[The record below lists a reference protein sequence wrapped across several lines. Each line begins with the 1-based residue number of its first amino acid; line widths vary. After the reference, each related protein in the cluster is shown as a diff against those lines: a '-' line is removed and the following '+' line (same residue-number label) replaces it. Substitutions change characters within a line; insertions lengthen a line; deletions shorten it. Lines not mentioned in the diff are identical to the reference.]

1 MLKFLHT
8 ADIHLD
14 SPLLGLERYEGAPV
28 EEIRCAT
35 RQALQNLTEL
45 AIQEKVKFLL
55 ICGDL
60 YDGDWKDYNT
70 GLFLVKEMAKLREA
84 GIRVFIVSGNHDAE
98 SHITRSLKM
107 PENVYRFSTK
117 KAETKTMEDLGV
129 AIHGQ
134 GFAGRAVMDNLSVTY
149 PKAIPN
155 LFNIGM
161 LHTSVNGR
169 EDSEPYAP
177 CSKEDLLA
185 KGYDY
190 WALGHVHKREIVH
203 DDPWIIFPGN
213 IQGRHIKESG
223 AKGCTLVTVEDGG
236 SVVINHLN
244 LDLVRWDV
252 CTVDASGAENPEDII
267 EKVRSEIKN
276 KINDNDYEEHFLAM
290 RLLINGRCK
299 AHDKV
304 AVNPEKWKM
313 EIRAM
318 VADESGGRIWIEK
331 IKLNTGTKIDLD
343 DLMKGKDPIADL
355 LVFIDEISPA
365 KSHLPEYEE
374 DIIGLKKQITA
385 EITRLQSKL
394 PAEIRGADEW
404 PDPEDPEDFHDLL
417 KVVKQLLISTLLAQG
432 DAS

>member
-1 MLKFLHT
+1 MLKFLHA

-35 RQALQNLTEL
+35 RQAMQNLTEL

-70 GLFLVKEMAKLREA
+70 GLFLVKEMARLREA
-84 GIRVFIVSGNHDAE
+84 GIRVFIISGNHDAE
-98 SHITRSLKM
+98 SNITRSLKM

-117 KAETKTMEDLGV
+117 KAETKMMEDLGV

-134 GFAGRAVMDNLSVTY
+134 GFASRAVMDNLSVAY

-155 LFNIGM
+155 FFNIGM

-190 WALGHVHKREIVH
+190 WALGHVHNREIVH
-203 DDPWIIFPGN
+203 NDPYIIFPGN

-236 SVVINHLN
+236 SVVIKHLD
-244 LDLVRWDV
+244 LDLVRWDI
-252 CTVDASGAENPEDII
+252 CTVDVSGAESPEDII
-267 EKVRSEIKN
+267 EKVRSEIKI

-304 AVNPEKWKM
+304 ALNPEKWKM

-318 VADESGGRIWIEK
+318 VADESGGKIWIEK
-331 IKLNTGTKIDLD
+331 IKLNTATKIDLD
-343 DLMKGKDPIADL
+343 DLMKGTGPLADL

-374 DIIGLKKQITA
+374 DILGLKKQIAA
-385 EITRLQSKL
+385 ELARLQSKL
-394 PAEIRGADEW
+394 PAEIRNADEW
-404 PDPEDPEDFHDLL
+404 PNPEDPKDFHDLL